1 MALFTQLIGAGRPDV
16 VFLHGLFGRGK
27 NWAGIARTLAE
38 HEHTSVL
45 FDLPNHG
52 RSHWTETFDY
62 EAMADEVMR
71 KHPEDPEEWAFMEEH
86 AAWYRS
92 HTFEQGKWHRVRKV
106 IRRRLLSG
114 KYPPAA

>member
-1 MALFTQLIGAGRPDV
+1 MLDWIRYIAGWLAVVVALSPVALGVGWVIYDMEVRPRLV
-16 VFLHGLFGRGK
+16 PREE
-27 NWAGIARTLAE
+27 I
-38 HEHTSVL
+38 
-45 FDLPNHG
+45 
-52 RSHWTETFDY
+52 

-114 KYPPAA
+114 DYPPAA

>member
-1 MALFTQLIGAGRPDV
+1 MVFGIGWVIYDMEIRPRLIPRDE
-16 VFLHGLFGRGK
+16 
-27 NWAGIARTLAE
+27 I
-38 HEHTSVL
+38 
-45 FDLPNHG
+45 
-52 RSHWTETFDY
+52 

-92 HTFEQGKWHRVRKV
+92 LSFEQGKRHRVRKV

-114 KYPPAA
+114 DYPPAA

>member
-1 MALFTQLIGAGRPDV
+1 MDWFLLGLKWLVITAALSPMVLGISWVIYDMEIRPRLV
-16 VFLHGLFGRGK
+16 PR
-27 NWAGIARTLAE
+27 AE
-38 HEHTSVL
+38 I
-45 FDLPNHG
+45 
-52 RSHWTETFDY
+52 

-106 IRRRLLSG
+106 IRRRLLIG
-114 KYPPAA
+114 DYPPAA